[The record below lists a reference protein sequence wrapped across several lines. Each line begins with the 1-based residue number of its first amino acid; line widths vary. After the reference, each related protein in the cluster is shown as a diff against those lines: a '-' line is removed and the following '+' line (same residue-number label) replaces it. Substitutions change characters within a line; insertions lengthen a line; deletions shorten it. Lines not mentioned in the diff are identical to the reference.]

1 MAIYQIANQLRGLR
15 EKSYLL
21 IAEALEEIEKILVA
35 IPALVGLT
43 SDSKGIQKDKLL
55 AKRFILLMPN
65 GTTIALQLYAES
77 GFAVMDFSGAA
88 YLRFS
93 ATNLPSVTVISP
105 GLVQIQAAP
114 PFSQAMALLQGF
126 RYDNGDF
133 TGGLSVLGGV
143 TAGPLATL
151 GVDATKDYLD
161 VLGTF
166 VDTVDGDSVF
176 QVHLDAAGGC
186 VVDMKKGADNA
197 ISATVDAVVVT
208 FTVGN
213 VTHTTTLKPESVSTS
228 RLGVGVSPPATDGH
242 ANVGIYLGA
251 AAATPSAAE
260 KLRVGGN
267 ARVDSNLGIGMD
279 PARALDVTGDGK
291 LTGTLEVDGA
301 AQFDTSVTITPLA
314 GGDVLLGQSGGT
326 INTIAPATARF
337 ALDVYSKAE
346 VDAAIAAAIA
356 AIVVDNALVGTP
368 EEHNHS
374 LS

>member
-1 MAIYQIANQLRGLR
+1 M
-15 EKSYLL
+15 L

-43 SDSKGIQKDKLL
+43 SDSKGIQKDRLL

-65 GTTIALQLYAES
+65 GTTIAVQLYAES
-77 GFAVMDFSGAA
+77 GFAVMDFSGAG

-93 ATNLPSVTVISP
+93 AINLPSVTVISP
-105 GLVQIQAAP
+105 GIVQIQAAP
-114 PFSQAMALLQGF
+114 PFSQSMALMQGF

-133 TGGLSVLGGV
+133 TGDLSVLGGV
-143 TAGPLATL
+143 TAGPLATF
-151 GVDATKDYLD
+151 GVGATKSNLSVTSGFIDP
-161 VLGTF
+161 
-166 VDTVDGDSVF
+166 VDGDSLF
-176 QVHLDAAGGC
+176 TMILNAAGGC
-186 VVDMKKGADNA
+186 VVDLTKGADNA
-197 ISATVDAVVVT
+197 ISASVGAITVT
-208 FTVGN
+208 FSVKN

-228 RLGVGVSPPATDGH
+228 RLGVGVSPPPTDGH
-242 ANVGIYLGA
+242 ANVGTYLGA
-251 AAATPSAAE
+251 SAATPSSTE

-267 ARVDSNLGIGMD
+267 ARVDSQLGIGMN

-291 LTGTLEVDGA
+291 FTGTLEVDGA
-301 AQFDTSVTITPLA
+301 AQFDTSVTITPLS
-314 GGDVLLGQSGGT
+314 GGGVFVGQSGGT
-326 INTIAPATARF
+326 LNTLDAATARF
-337 ALDVYSKAE
+337 AMDVYSKSE